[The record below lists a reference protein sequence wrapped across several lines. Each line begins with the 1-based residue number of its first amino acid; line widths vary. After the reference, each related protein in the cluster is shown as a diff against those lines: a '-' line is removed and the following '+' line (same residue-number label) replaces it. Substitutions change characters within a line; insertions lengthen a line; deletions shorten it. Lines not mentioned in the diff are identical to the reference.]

1 MSDNI
6 CVAMFPGH
14 SHILSYSHGPIWEW
28 SENEA
33 KPVCNI
39 DNLVIVRSHLPSPGS
54 LVSDACVPSAVG
66 TVTDTEVS
74 GSGMWAESG
83 GMGPVGSGGFVVSPG
98 VSSDGATVLPV
109 LPCVSV

>member
-1 MSDNI
+1 MYKRQVFGGVGSGEFGS
-6 CVAMFPGH
+6 VAR
-14 SHILSYSHGPIWEW
+14 L
-28 SENEA
+28 
-33 KPVCNI
+33 PVA
-39 DNLVIVRSHLPSPGS
+39 SPGS

-66 TVTDTEVS
+66 MVTKVS